1 MYLARAVITI
11 GFEKAPAECLASL
24 AKRYHGPPP
33 LAEGIAVWRAGAAV

>member
-33 LAEGIAVWRAGAAV
+33 LAEGIAVWRAGAAL